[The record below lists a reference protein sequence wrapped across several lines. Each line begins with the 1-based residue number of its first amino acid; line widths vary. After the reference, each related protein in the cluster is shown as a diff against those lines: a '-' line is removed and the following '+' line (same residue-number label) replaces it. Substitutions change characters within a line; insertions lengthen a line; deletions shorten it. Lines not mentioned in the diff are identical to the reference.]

1 MVGILTIEFV
11 RRAALQVQLQL
22 ALLRFGNYNRVFR
35 QGELRIVAVPGFRQ
49 KHAVPFGPACGDV
62 VDVKYCVGET
72 LVENARLHLKGN
84 LIGD

>member
-1 MVGILTIEFV
+1 MVGILPIEFV
-11 RRAALQVQLQL
+11 RRATLEVQLQL

-35 QGELRIVAVPGFRQ
+35 QGESRIVAVPRFRQ
-49 KHAVPFGPACGDV
+49 KHAVPFRPARGDV